1 MNKFLLTIILFSV
14 ISSCKK
20 DEIQEHHKVIEF
32 AVFNLFRNHD
42 FQPVYLG
49 NDHYLSY
56 CKKFGIFNDTLE
68 TNDTLVQ
75 IALTNDDMEILNG
88 FLPIRDLKYIEI
100 NEVDHLFENKSR
112 YKSVLV
118 ISDFYKEKYGY
129 YYIQV
134 SLIFGKRGVISRSMK
149 IKEDHGIFFV
159 MEYQEH

>member
-1 MNKFLLTIILFSV
+1 
-14 ISSCKK
+14 
-20 DEIQEHHKVIEF
+20 
-32 AVFNLFRNHD
+32 
-42 FQPVYLG
+42 
-49 NDHYLSY
+49 
-56 CKKFGIFNDTLE
+56 
-68 TNDTLVQ
+68 
-75 IALTNDDMEILNG
+75 MEILKG
-88 FLPIRDLKYIEI
+88 FLPIRDMKYVEI

-134 SLIFGKRGVISRSMK
+134 SLIFGKKGVISRSMK